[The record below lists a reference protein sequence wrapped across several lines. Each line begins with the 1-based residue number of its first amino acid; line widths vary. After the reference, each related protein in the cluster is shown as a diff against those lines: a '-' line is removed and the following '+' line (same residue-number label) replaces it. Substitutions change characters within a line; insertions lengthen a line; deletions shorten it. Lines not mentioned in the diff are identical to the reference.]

1 MNKQMIKDKRG
12 LELKKA
18 FFSLVA
24 ISMVIIA
31 IGVIIGD
38 WNSHYDSGLTY
49 DLESDYNKMSGISG
63 EAEAQRGNISAS
75 SASSPE
81 SGDFE
86 GTSIRAV
93 FGILNTIYT
102 PFKVVFGNNGM
113 LDAVT
118 ERFGLPD
125 YIRQGFVSI
134 MVFAVTF
141 ALITIFFGRRKI

>member
-1 MNKQMIKDKRG
+1 MIKDKRG
-12 LELKKA
+12 LQFKNA
-18 FFSLVA
+18 FFAVVA
-24 ISMVIIA
+24 MSMIIIA

-38 WNSHYDSGLTY
+38 WNEIYDSGLTY
-49 DLESDYNKMSGISG
+49 DLESDYSKISGMSG
-63 EAEAQRGNISAS
+63 EAEAQRGNISVS

-81 SGDFE
+81 AGDFE

-102 PFKVVFGNNGM
+102 PFKVVFGNDGM

-118 ERFGLPD
+118 ERFGMPD
-125 YIRQGFVSI
+125 YIRQGLVTI

-141 ALITIFFGRRKI
+141 ALIMIFFGRRKI